1 MKALAQAAIII
12 ACLAFIGFGIE
23 HGWHWGWKVFAAVL
37 AALVIM

>member
-23 HGWHWGWKVFAAVL
+23 RHWHWGWMVFAAF
-37 AALVIM
+37 VILCVRS